1 MKYYKQFQI
10 AGLIFI
16 CLILREFPSN
26 AETELHLKELIP
38 AETYLIQATDT
49 FHLQGKIINENGA
62 PLSGATV
69 RIKGTS
75 KGSTTDANGNFS
87 LFGINADASIIVSN
101 IGYQTVY
108 KDLNGTNNIIITL
121 KNDVNELGSV
131 TVSTG
136 YQEIPKE
143 RATGSFNFI
152 DNEMLNQQVGSNILD
167 RIDGVTNAVLFPK
180 QNLQKGPDF
189 MIRGLSTING
199 PKNPLI
205 IVDNFPYE
213 GDINNINPNDVESIT
228 ILKDAA
234 AASIWGA
241 RAGNGVIVIT
251 TKKGHY
257 NQPLTVDINTDV
269 IITPKPDLL
278 SLRTISSSDYID
290 VEQMLFSKGYY
301 NRYLNDRRN
310 YPAVSPV
317 VEILEK
323 EKEGLISAPDATAQI
338 NSFRSIDTREQ
349 FEKYMY
355 QQAITQQYALNMQG
369 GSNNVT
375 YYLSAGYDKGI
386 DQLNNINNRFTF
398 RTQNSFEPVKNLNL
412 NIGAQY
418 TQVCNASGKPA
429 YGTIGINHSQWQIP
443 YLQFVDKNGN
453 SVPIT
458 LDYNQDYIDTA
469 GNGQLLD
476 WHYYPTEDYKH
487 NTTKNSQQDMLADI
501 GLHYKFNNGI
511 SLDAKYLYERQNA
524 GSNNYEDLQSYAAR
538 NLINQFSEIDPS
550 TGEIDYVVPKGG
562 ILSLNDAIL
571 TSQDFR
577 GQINYNHTWNKS
589 NLAAI
594 AGSEI
599 RQAVTSGSN
608 NTYYGYDSNTDI
620 TSGVDFSNT
629 YPTLPAGRNS
639 YIPGGG
645 GLSDKLNRYVSFY
658 GNASYDYAGRYTI
671 SASAR
676 RDASNLFGVSVNN
689 KWNPLWS
696 AGLAWEISN
705 ESFYKINWLPYLKLR
720 ITDGYSGN
728 TNPAITGITTLV
740 LSDPL
745 PPSNLPTSRVNQ
757 FPNPDLR
764 WEKVQMINAGID
776 FAIKKQI
783 LNGSIE
789 AYIKKGTGL
798 YGSAPF
804 DPTAGLNGQAGIVRN
819 VADMNGKGMDVNIT
833 STNINRRIIWK
844 TTLLLSYNASKIT
857 KYYIDS
863 SLRSGSFI
871 GSGYLINPMVGKPL
885 YSIVALPW
893 DGLDDSGNPQ
903 GYIGK
908 SISTDYYN
916 IVQNT
921 PKEDLIY
928 KPSLPVIF
936 GSLIN
941 TVQWKSLVLT
951 VNISYDLDYYFMKP
965 SLNYSSLFGNG
976 ATIGTSDFSKR
987 WQRAGDEKITNVPSM
1002 IYPANS
1008 NRDLFYNNS
1017 SALIDRGDNIR
1028 LGYINISYSFKQPD
1042 KTIQIFSTLQL
1053 YANISNIGIL
1063 WRANKDKIDPDYI
1076 SSIPQPCSYSI
1087 GIRASFNY

>member
-1 MKYYKQFQI
+1 MHHYKYLQI
-10 AGLIFI
+10 AALIIF
-16 CLILREFPSN
+16 CLVLGVFPSS
-26 AETELHLKELIP
+26 AKTIMSIKILIP
-38 AETYLIQATDT
+38 TETYLTQAADT
-49 FHLQGKIINENGA
+49 FHLHGKIIDENGV

-69 RIKGTS
+69 RIEGTG
-75 KGSTTDANGNFS
+75 KGSTTDAKGNFS
-87 LFGINADASIIVSN
+87 LIGINDNASIIVSS
-101 IGYQTVY
+101 IGYRTVQEN
-108 KDLNGTNNIIITL
+108 LNGTNEITIIL
-121 KNDVNELGSV
+121 KKDINQLESV

-152 DNEMLNQQVGSNILD
+152 NNSTLNQQVGSNILN

-180 QNLQKGPDF
+180 QNLQKGPNF

-251 TKKGHY
+251 TKRGHY
-257 NQPLTVDINTDV
+257 NQPLTVNINTDV
-269 IITPKPDLL
+269 IITSKPDLL

-290 VEQMLFSKGYY
+290 VEQMLFGKGYY
-301 NRYLNDRRN
+301 NRYVNDKRN
-310 YPAVSPV
+310 YPAVSEV
-317 VEILEK
+317 VEILQK
-323 EKEGLISAPDATAQI
+323 EKEGFLSASDATSQI
-338 NSFRSIDTREQ
+338 NTFRSMDTRERFQ
-349 FEKYMY
+349 KYMY

-369 GSNNVT
+369 GGNNVS

-386 DQLNNINNRFTF
+386 DQLDNINNRLTF
-398 RTQNSFEPVKNLNL
+398 RTQNSFQPVKNLNL
-412 NIGAQY
+412 TIGAQY
-418 TQVCNASGKPA
+418 TQVSTMSGKPA
-429 YGTIGINHSQWQIP
+429 YGTIGVNHNQWQIP
-443 YLQFVDKNGN
+443 YLQFIDKNGN
-453 SVPIT
+453 PVPIAI
-458 LDYNQDYIDTA
+458 DYRQGYIDTA
-469 GNGQLLD
+469 GNSQLLD
-476 WHYYPTEDYKH
+476 WNYYPAEDYKH
-487 NTTKNSQQDMLADI
+487 NTTKTSQQDMLADI
-501 GLHYKFNNGI
+501 GLHYNFNNGI
-511 SLDAKYLYERQNA
+511 SLDAKYLYERQNT
-524 GSNNYEDLQSYAAR
+524 GSNNDEDLQSYAAR
-538 NLINQFSEIDPS
+538 NLINQFTEIDPS
-550 TGEIDYVVPKGG
+550 TGDVNYIVPKGG
-562 ILSLNDAIL
+562 ILSQNNTVL

-577 GQINYNHTWNKS
+577 GQINYNYSWNKS
-589 NLAAI
+589 NIAAI

-599 RQAVTSGSN
+599 RQNVTSGNSN
-608 NTYYGYDSNTDI
+608 IYYGYDANTDI
-620 TSGVDFSNT
+620 TSGVDFSNS

-658 GNASYDYAGRYTI
+658 GNASYNYAGRYTI

-696 AGLAWEISN
+696 AGLAWEISD
-705 ESFYKINWLPYLKLR
+705 ESFYKVKWLPYLKLR
-720 ITDGYSGN
+720 ITNGYSGN

-740 LSDPL
+740 LSDPQ
-745 PPSNLPTSRVNQ
+745 PPSNLTTSRVNQ

-764 WEKVQMINAGID
+764 WEKVQMINVGLD
-776 FAIKKQI
+776 FATRNQ
-783 LNGSIE
+783 LLSGTIE
-789 AYIKKGTGL
+789 AYMKKGTGL

-804 DPTAGLNGQAGIVRN
+804 DPTAGLNGQSGITRN
-819 VADMNGKGMDVNIT
+819 VADMSGKGIDVNVT
-833 STNINRRIIWK
+833 SININRRVIWK
-844 TTLLLSYNASKIT
+844 STLLLSYNNNKVT

-863 SLRSGSFI
+863 SRRSGSFI
-871 GSGYLINPMVGKPL
+871 GTGYTINPMIGKPL

-893 DGLDDSGNPQ
+893 GGLDDSGNPQ

-908 SISTDYYN
+908 NLSTDYFN

-921 PKEDLIY
+921 PKQDLIY
-928 KPSLPVIF
+928 KSSLPVIY

-941 TVQWKSLVLT
+941 MVQWKNFALIL
-951 VNISYDLDYYFMKP
+951 NISYDLDYYFMKP
-965 SLNYSSLFGNG
+965 SLSYSALFYNG

-987 WQRAGDEKITNVPSM
+987 WQKPGDEKITNIPSM

-1008 NRDLFYNNS
+1008 YRDLYYSYS
-1017 SALIDRGDNIR
+1017 SALLEPGDNIR
-1028 LGYINISYSFKQPD
+1028 LKYINLSYSFNPQK
-1042 KTIQIFSTLQL
+1042 KKVFRSLQL
-1053 YANISNIGIL
+1053 YTNINNIGIL

-1087 GIRASFNY
+1087 GVRASF